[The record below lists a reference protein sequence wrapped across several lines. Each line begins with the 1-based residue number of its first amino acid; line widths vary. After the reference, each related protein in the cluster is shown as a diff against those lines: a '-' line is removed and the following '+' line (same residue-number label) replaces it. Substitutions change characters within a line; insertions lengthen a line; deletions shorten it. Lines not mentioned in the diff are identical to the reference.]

1 MKKMR
6 TYKLKGKKVFIGIDV
21 AKRKYSLNVRND
33 KMTVEMLNIPA
44 DYEVL
49 GNHLRNQYPLCD
61 IYVIYEA
68 GFSGFGLHDYLT
80 AQGVTCIVTPPTSV
94 TMEKVDKKKCDSRD
108 AARLAKNLENG
119 DYKECFVPDKE
130 RREDRLVSRK
140 LEQIQKDLTR
150 EKNRVRRLFDFCDLN
165 GKNTSERWYASD
177 WVAAR
182 KLSQMDTP
190 LGLCLRIHFEHI
202 DLLLK
207 HRREARKALFE
218 IGQKERYERA
228 VEILS
233 SMPGIGVF
241 SATRLIL
248 EWGEDWSRFATAAK
262 VSGYSGLTA
271 SEYSTGDHQYRGHVT
286 GQSRGVIR
294 AILIQCAWV
303 AIRYDPVLL
312 RKYNRISKN
321 SGSKKKA
328 IVGVARKMVVRMR
341 AIMISGREYETGLI
355 EEQKQRKSA

>member
-1 MKKMR
+1 MKKMQ

-21 AKRKYSLNVRND
+21 SKRKYSLNVRSE
-33 KMTVEMLNIPA
+33 KMMVEQLNMPA

-49 GNHLRNQYPLCD
+49 GNHLRNKYPLCD
-61 IYVIYEA
+61 ISVMYEA
-68 GFSGFGLHDYLT
+68 GFSGFGLHDFLT
-80 AQGVTCIVTPPTSV
+80 DQGYQCIVTPPTSV
-94 TMEKVDKKKCDSRD
+94 TMEKVDKKKCDTRD

-119 DYKECFVPDKE
+119 DYKECFVPDNE
-130 RREDRLVSRK
+130 RREDRLISRK
-140 LEQIQKDLTR
+140 LEQIQKDLSR

-165 GKNTSERWYASD
+165 GNNTSERWYVSD

-182 KLSQMDTP
+182 KLSQLDSP
-190 LGLCLRIHFEHI
+190 LGLSLRIHFEHI

-207 HRREARKALFE
+207 HRREARRALFK
-218 IGQKERYERA
+218 IGRKERYERA

-241 SATRLIL
+241 SATRLVL
-248 EWGEDWSRFATAAK
+248 EWGEDWSRFTTAAK
-262 VSGYSGLTA
+262 IAGFSGLTA
-271 SEYSTGDHQYRGHVT
+271 SEYSTGDHQHRGHVT

-341 AIMISGREYETGLI
+341 AIMLSGQEYDIGLL
-355 EEQKQRKSA
+355 EEQKQIKRA